1 MAVKR
6 PTYAKDGFK
15 SVSTRGCI
23 IEFIATMTYVALC
36 VPSQM
41 KYGEGFSTAMV
52 YGTVV
57 ALLTYAFRKETVVQM
72 NPSVSVAFMAT
83 GKITVEQMFANV
95 VSQLAGALIGVCW
108 TCIWLTGLN
117 NDSSGTVGATLGVWG
132 DTSVGR
138 IFFAEA
144 IANWLFLVT
153 VIQATHPSLKQS
165 AFFSSIFIGLAY
177 FIAFMFTGY
186 ISGGM
191 INAARCFAS
200 SVAGTIR
207 VKGRATPGQIVSTKV
222 LWDRHWIAWIA
233 PMAGGAAA
241 IVADFFMT
249 GFPEKK
255 NTEAPQWL
263 DATV

>member
-1 MAVKR
+1 MGTPTPRKGIRSRSKDERPRDREKRNALDPNMLGRREMAVKR

-83 GKITVEQMFANV
+83 GKITVEQMVANV

-108 TCIWLTGLN
+108 TC
-117 NDSSGTVGATLGVWG
+117 
-132 DTSVGR
+132 
-138 IFFAEA
+138 
-144 IANWLFLVT
+144 
-153 VIQATHPSLKQS
+153 
-165 AFFSSIFIGLAY
+165 IFIGLAY

-191 INAARCFAS
+191 I
-200 SVAGTIR
+200 
-207 VKGRATPGQIVSTKV
+207 
-222 LWDRHWIAWIA
+222 
-233 PMAGGAAA
+233 
-241 IVADFFMT
+241 
-249 GFPEKK
+249 
-255 NTEAPQWL
+255 
-263 DATV
+263 